1 MKEAMYR
8 GPSAS
13 SLANSASSTDTLLAT
28 GTNAASASA
37 PDLASKGQALPPQYR
52 WGQPGLELMSMANVQ
67 FLFVCAP
74 TLRSPCLPA
83 IFHPY

>member
-1 MKEAMYR
+1 MYR

-37 PDLASKGQALPPQYR
+37 PDLPSKGQALGPQYR
-52 WGQPGLELMSMANVQ
+52 LGSCLEQPNTAKRASSTCHMCTNIAAFRPLLAS
-67 FLFVCAP
+67 
-74 TLRSPCLPA
+74 
-83 IFHPY
+83 